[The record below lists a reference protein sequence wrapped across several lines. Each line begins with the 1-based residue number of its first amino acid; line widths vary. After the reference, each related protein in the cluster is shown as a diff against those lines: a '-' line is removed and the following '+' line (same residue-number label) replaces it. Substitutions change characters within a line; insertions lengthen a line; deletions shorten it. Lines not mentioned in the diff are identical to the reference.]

1 MPARSAH
8 AHWSGNLT
16 EGKGHIK
23 VQSGALDAPYDFR
36 ARTADTGT
44 SGTKIANPEELI
56 AAAHAGCF
64 TMQLSALL
72 AAAGHTAESLST
84 TAKVYLE
91 KDGPGFAIPKIELEL
106 TGKVPGLDAAGFR
119 KHAETAKV
127 SCPVSK
133 ALAGSTITLTIRE

>member
-1 MPARSAH
+1 MPARTAQ

-23 VQSGALDAPYDFR
+23 VQSGTLDAPYDFR
-36 ARTADTGT
+36 ARTADGKGT
-44 SGTKIANPEELI
+44 NPEELI
-56 AAAHAGCF
+56 GAAHAGCF

-72 AAAGHTAESLST
+72 GAAGFKADSLT
-84 TAKVYLE
+84 TIAKVYLE

-106 TGKVPGLDAAGFR
+106 TGKVPGMDAAAFR
-119 KHAETAKV
+119 THAETAKV

-133 ALAGSTITLTIRE
+133 ALAGTAITLAINFA

>member
-1 MPARSAH
+1 MPARSAQ
-8 AHWSGNLT
+8 AHWSGSLT
-16 EGKGHIK
+16 EGKGHLK
-23 VQSGALDAPYDFR
+23 VQSGTLDAPYDFR
-36 ARTADTGT
+36 ARTADGKGT
-44 SGTKIANPEELI
+44 NPEELI

-72 AAAGHTAESLST
+72 GAAGFTAESLST

-106 TGKVPGLDAAGFR
+106 TGRVPGMDAAAFR
-119 KHAETAKV
+119 QQAEAAKT

-133 ALAGSTITLTIRE
+133 ALAGSAISLSINFE